1 MSQLLGVDPAV
12 LIKALPVVGEDGV
25 LRLALVRGDDRLNEI
40 KLRKA
45 LGQDFRPAADEEITA
60 AFGAPPG
67 FIGPVGVDVEVI
79 ADSCLERGTYIAGA
93 NREGYHLR
101 GVEPGRD
108 FRATFADIRTV
119 RDGDV
124 CPLGGIIAIE
134 PAIEVGNIFKLGTR
148 YSEPLGARYLDE
160 DGREQ
165 TIVMGSYGIGP
176 ARIAAAAVE
185 QYADEQGI
193 SWPRSI
199 APFDVHLVA
208 LGKPGSA
215 EVEYADR
222 LYESLTGAGVEVIYD
237 DRPISPGEKFVE
249 AELLGCPLRV
259 VAGKRTLELD
269 RLEVQV
275 RRGREARD
283 IPLEDA
289 AGTLIAAARRAAL
302 MPRMSRARTLGL
314 SRPGDP
320 AGVTRAGAPLRP
332 LTLPNLVGYL
342 RLAALVGSSWWPSR
356 QTTAARPS
364 APSCFCIATWG
375 DYADGMLARLTGQY
389 SRLGAL
395 MDPLLDRLVVI
406 AGAAV
411 CWHFELLP
419 RWAIAVL
426 VAREAVMVVAVS
438 IGLRLG
444 LDISINW
451 AGRSAVW
458 STMGAVGIALIFG
471 PGAVADAFLY
481 VGVAGSL
488 LATALYFRDGVRG
501 RTASFTASKPG

>member
-1 MSQLLGVDPAV
+1 
-12 LIKALPVVGEDGV
+12 V

-40 KLRKA
+40 KLRKV
-45 LGQDFRPAADEEITA
+45 LGQDFRPAADDEITA
-60 AFGAPPG
+60 AFGTPPG
-67 FIGPVGVDVEVI
+67 FIGPVGVDAEVI

-93 NREGYHLR
+93 NRAGHHLR
-101 GVEPGRD
+101 GVQPGRD
-108 FRATFADIRTV
+108 FRATFADLRAV
-119 RDGDV
+119 RDGDI

-193 SWPRSI
+193 SWPRAI

-215 EVEYADR
+215 ELEYADR
-222 LYESLTGAGVEVIYD
+222 LYDSLTGGGAEVLYD

-289 AGTLIAAARRAAL
+289 AGTLIE
-302 MPRMSRARTLGL
+302 
-314 SRPGDP
+314 
-320 AGVTRAGAPLRP
+320 
-332 LTLPNLVGYL
+332 
-342 RLAALVGSSWWPSR
+342 
-356 QTTAARPS
+356 
-364 APSCFCIATWG
+364 
-375 DYADGMLARLTGQY
+375 
-389 SRLGAL
+389 
-395 MDPLLDRLVVI
+395 LLDQ
-406 AGAAV
+406 
-411 CWHFELLP
+411 LP
-419 RWAIAVL
+419 
-426 VAREAVMVVAVS
+426 
-438 IGLRLG
+438 
-444 LDISINW
+444 
-451 AGRSAVW
+451 
-458 STMGAVGIALIFG
+458 
-471 PGAVADAFLY
+471 
-481 VGVAGSL
+481 
-488 LATALYFRDGVRG
+488 
-501 RTASFTASKPG
+501 